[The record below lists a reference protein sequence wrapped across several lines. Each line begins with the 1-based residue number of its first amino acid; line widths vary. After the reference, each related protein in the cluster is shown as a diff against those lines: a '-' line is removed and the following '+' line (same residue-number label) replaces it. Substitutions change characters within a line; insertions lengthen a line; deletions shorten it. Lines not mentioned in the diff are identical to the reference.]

1 MWQLPVTRMAVPL
14 FGWVCEAYP
23 CPTNAIFPQLEFIQ
37 TLSEEFERGTVSVS
51 YTVRLTGVAQATGHT
66 YKRGQGFFGRP
77 FDVTTSENGSQSF
90 RPKRGLSARGRTVA
104 ADRRPS
110 CPAGRPSIFPPVG
123 AYL

>member
-37 TLSEEFERGTVSVS
+37 TLSGEFERGTVSVS

-66 YKRGQGFFGRP
+66 YKLGRAFLAAHSMSP
-77 FDVTTSENGSQSF
+77 
-90 RPKRGLSARGRTVA
+90 RRRTA
-104 ADRRPS
+104 PS
-110 CPAGRPSIFPPVG
+110 PLA
-123 AYL
+123 LLK